1 MSPEEQYRQARA
13 QAEQRKAAFLSSAT
27 AAKARVAPARLKE
40 DARHKLGD
48 SLTDGK
54 AYVEAKF
61 HERPI
66 AMSAAA
72 GALALY
78 LFRKPLW
85 ALFKPVYVRITNRT
99 PDNITETDDG

>member
-1 MSPEEQYRQARA
+1 MSSEEQYRQASA

-27 AAKARVAPARLKE
+27 AAKERLAPARLKE
-40 DARHKLGD
+40 DAKHKLSDG
-48 SLTDGK
+48 LANGK
-54 AYVEAKF
+54 AYAEAKF

-66 AMSAAA
+66 AVGAAA
-72 GALALY
+72 GAAMLY

-99 PDNITETDDG
+99 PDITETDDG